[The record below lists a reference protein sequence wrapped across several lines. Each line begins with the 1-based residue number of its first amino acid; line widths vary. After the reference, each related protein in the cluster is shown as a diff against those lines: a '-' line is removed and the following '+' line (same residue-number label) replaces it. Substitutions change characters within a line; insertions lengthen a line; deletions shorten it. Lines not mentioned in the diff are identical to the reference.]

1 MGVSVEQI
9 HNGLYEATGLLVMS
23 QMRVP
28 TPPHRYSLRWND
40 HLKRI
45 GSVSMGLEPIAFSLE
60 GKLAIQLR
68 HETYNQSL
76 CFAFKLLAKSPMIR
90 RSFFCSRSASPI
102 SGYIMNTRRVK

>member
-1 MGVSVEQI
+1 MLGFSYPYINSDASFRSTGVSVEQI

-76 CFAFKLLAKSPMIR
+76 
-90 RSFFCSRSASPI
+90 
-102 SGYIMNTRRVK
+102 